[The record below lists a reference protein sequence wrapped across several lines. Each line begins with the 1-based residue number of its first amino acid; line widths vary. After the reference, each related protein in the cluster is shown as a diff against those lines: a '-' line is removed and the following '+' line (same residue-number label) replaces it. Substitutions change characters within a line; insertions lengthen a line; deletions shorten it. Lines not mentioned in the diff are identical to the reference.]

1 MSPRSEGFPSHTY
14 QIHRKTKCT
23 YLAED
28 GTCEKPV
35 KHGMMCPGRTVCR
48 SIEENY
54 IRQQSKKSKEK
65 LKENPKK
72 NPKENKSIRK
82 KAKERKKSE
91 SQYIKVIIKTGD
103 TVTVRCLNDNETY
116 RFTIR
121 SNDIPPLQAA
131 VIGKRVGSTVKYNEF
146 KYRVLAIK

>member
-14 QIHRKTKCT
+14 QIHRKTNCT

-28 GTCEKPV
+28 GTCEKPI
-35 KHGMMCPGRTVCR
+35 KHGIMCPGMTVCR
-48 SIEENY
+48 SMEENY
-54 IRQQSKKSKEK
+54 IRQHSKEST
-65 LKENPKK
+65 ENPKK
-72 NPKENKSIRK
+72 NPKENKNVSK
-82 KAKERKKSE
+82 KVKERKKPE
-91 SQYIKVIIKTGD
+91 SKYIKVIIKTGD
-103 TVTVRCLNDNETY
+103 TVTVRCLNDNETS

>member
-14 QIHRKTKCT
+14 QIHRKTNCT

-28 GTCEKPV
+28 GTCEKPI
-35 KHGMMCPGRTVCR
+35 KHGMMCPGMTVCR
-48 SIEENY
+48 SMEKNY
-54 IRQQSKKSKEK
+54 MRKNSKELEEK
-65 LKENPKK
+65 LKK
-72 NPKENKSIRK
+72 NPKEKENISKNAKRRK
-82 KAKERKKSE
+82 KPE

-103 TVTVRCLNDNETY
+103 TVTVRCLNDNETS

-121 SNDIPPLQAA
+121 SNDIPPLHAA
-131 VIGKRVGSTVKYNEF
+131 VIGKKVGSTVNYNEY

>member
-28 GTCEKPV
+28 GTCEKPI
-35 KHGMMCPGRTVCR
+35 KHGMMCPGMTVCH
-48 SIEENY
+48 SMEENY
-54 IRQQSKKSKEK
+54 IRQHSKEST
-65 LKENPKK
+65 ENPKK
-72 NPKENKSIRK
+72 NSKENKNVSK
-82 KAKERKKSE
+82 NVKERKKPE
-91 SQYIKVIIKTGD
+91 SKYIKVIIKTGD
-103 TVTVRCLNDNETY
+103 TVTVRCLNDNETS

-131 VIGKRVGSTVKYNEF
+131 VIGKKVGSTVNYNEF